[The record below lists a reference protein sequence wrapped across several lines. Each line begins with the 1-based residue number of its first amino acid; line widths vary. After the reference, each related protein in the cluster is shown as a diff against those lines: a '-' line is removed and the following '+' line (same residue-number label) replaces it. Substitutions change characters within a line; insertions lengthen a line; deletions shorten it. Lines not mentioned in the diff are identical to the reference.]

1 MEDRGARARH
11 TDDEDRLFNLL
22 LRDFGERNAV
32 GGVVQPV
39 HGVEQCSFASDEFT
53 CGIELRVGIERIHES
68 AKTFKE
74 EFTAVTQI
82 GSPSCALRGFGENCV
97 NVEIGHGPTVSLQS

>member
-1 MEDRGARARH
+1 MVRSEQPRH
-11 TDDEDRLFNLL
+11 AKRFLQSALEQGIRDEFKFMLENDEDGLFNLL
-22 LRDFGERNAV
+22 LRDFGERSAV

-39 HGVEQCSFASDEFT
+39 HGVEQCSFAGDEFT

-82 GSPSCALRGFGENCV
+82 GSSSCA
-97 NVEIGHGPTVSLQS
+97 S

>member
-1 MEDRGARARH
+1 MQDRRARARH
-11 TDDEDRLFNLL
+11 ADDEDGLFNLL
-22 LRDFGERNAV
+22 LRDLGECNAV

-39 HGVEQCSFASDEFT
+39 HGVEHCSFAGDEFT

-74 EFTAVTQI
+74 EFTAVTEI
-82 GSPSCALRGFGENCV
+82 GSSSCALRGFSENCV
-97 NVEIGHGPTVSLQS
+97 DVEIGHGPTVSLQS